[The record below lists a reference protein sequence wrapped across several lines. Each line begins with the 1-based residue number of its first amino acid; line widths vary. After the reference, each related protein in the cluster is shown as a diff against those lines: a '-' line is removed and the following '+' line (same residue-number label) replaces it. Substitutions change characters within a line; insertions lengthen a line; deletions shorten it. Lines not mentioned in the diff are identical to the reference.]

1 MSETHNEMTVEQWLA
16 NRKEAGL
23 KIDPETA
30 EVCWD
35 YADTIDPYG
44 VDRDLPEELQQIG
57 REYFA
62 RSPNSDVWV
71 SFRDLPKATRDAL
84 WAKHSSR
91 LAFPA
96 GLAPDTDVV
105 DDDETVTEAIAELA
119 KMGLIVD
126 SGRRRNGRIVWVAAE
141 HAAKWRLQ

>member
-1 MSETHNEMTVEQWLA
+1 MSETHNEMSVEQWLA
-16 NRKEAGL
+16 IRKEAGL

-35 YADTIDPYG
+35 YAYTIDPSG
-44 VDRDLPEELQQIG
+44 VTPDLPEELQQIG

-62 RSPNSDVWV
+62 RSPDRDVWV

-84 WAKHSSR
+84 WAKHSSK

-141 HAAKWRLQ
+141 HAAKSRVQ